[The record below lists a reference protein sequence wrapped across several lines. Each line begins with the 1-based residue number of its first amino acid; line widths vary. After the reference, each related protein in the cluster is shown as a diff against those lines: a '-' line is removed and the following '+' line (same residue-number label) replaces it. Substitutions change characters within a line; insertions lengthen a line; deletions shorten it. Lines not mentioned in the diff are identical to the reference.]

1 VSGREEV
8 EEDAPVAYSSKYF
21 ISLVSISSVRRLNV
35 ASTTGRSWMR
45 KDHIRILP
53 DFITPQRGDGVDSKK
68 DAADHPTGLVNH
80 RMHEGELT
88 RRRTL
93 RTEERRRMK
102 KTE

>member
-1 VSGREEV
+1 MSGREEV
-8 EEDAPVAYSSKYF
+8 EEDALDAYSSKYF
-21 ISLVSISSVRRLNV
+21 FSLVSIPSVRRLNV

-45 KDHIRILP
+45 KGHIRILP

-68 DAADHPTGLVNH
+68 DAAQHPIALVNR
-80 RMHEGELT
+80 RMREGELT